1 MKTKTMKTQFK
12 VINRVTREEQ
22 IFNSKEFKRFFHCEY
37 DPQTQKIKYNQDMN
51 DYAIST
57 LQPKE
62 ETWMEVLG
70 LSFLGIAI
78 VILVTKIVMSW
89 I

>member
-1 MKTKTMKTQFK
+1 MKTHFK
-12 VINRVTREEQ
+12 VINRVTKEEQ

-37 DPQTQKIKYNQDMN
+37 DPQTQKVKYNQDMS

-57 LQPKE
+57 IQVKE
-62 ETWMEVLG
+62 ETWQEVLG
-70 LSFLGIAI
+70 LSCLGLAI
-78 VILVTKIVMSW
+78 VILATKIIMSW

>member
-1 MKTKTMKTQFK
+1 MKMTQFK
-12 VINRVTREEQ
+12 VINRVTKEEQ

-37 DPQTQKIKYNQDMN
+37 DPQTKTIKYNNDMN
-51 DYAIST
+51 DYAYST

-62 ETWMEVLG
+62 ETWQEVLG
-70 LSFLGIAI
+70 FSFLGIAI
-78 VILVTKIVMSW
+78 VILVTKIVMQW

>member
-1 MKTKTMKTQFK
+1 MKTQFK
-12 VINRVTREEQ
+12 VINRVTKEEQ

-37 DPQTQKIKYNQDMN
+37 DPQTQKIKYNNDME

-57 LQPKE
+57 VKE
-62 ETWMEVLG
+62 ETWQEVLG
-70 LSFLGIAI
+70 LSCLGLAI
-78 VILVTKIVMSW
+78 VILVTKIVMSL

>member
-1 MKTKTMKTQFK
+1 MKNQFK

-22 IFNSKEFKRFFHCEY
+22 VFNSKEFKRFFHCEY
-37 DPQTQKIKYNQDMN
+37 DPQTQKVKYNQDIS
-51 DYAIST
+51 DYAISS

-62 ETWMEVLG
+62 ETWQEVLG
-70 LSFLGIAI
+70 LSCLGLAI
-78 VILVTKIVMSW
+78 VILVTKIVMQW